1 MNTTLCALPLLS
13 TLFLASCVASQGGQ
27 PAAQQAESGDKEQD
41 ELRQKKHG
49 LASAELKLSITRL
62 QAQSGEVSAAHSI
75 AMAEAD
81 VALAKQ
87 ALEGAQRSIAIEE
100 GEVALNLERAQQ
112 RALEAEQ
119 ELAELE
125 AMYAAEE
132 FANTTKELVL
142 TRGRANLEMSKK
154 SLELAKR
161 RADEQRNRE
170 FPRRLEESKLALAKA
185 ERGLAE
191 ARESAERGA
200 LERKLSLLE
209 AEHAQEDLKRELAEL
224 EKKSAPGGT
233 AAPAS
238 ATP

>member
-1 MNTTLCALPLLS
+1 MNSTLHALPLLS
-13 TLFLASCVASQGGQ
+13 TLFLAGCVTSQGAGTT
-27 PAAQQAESGDKEQD
+27 AAPQAESGDQD

-49 LASAELKLSITRL
+49 LASAELKLSLARL
-62 QAQSGEVSAAHSI
+62 QAQSGEVSEAHSI

-87 ALEGAQRSIAIEE
+87 ALEGTQRSIAIEE
-100 GEVALNLERAQQ
+100 GEVALNLERAKQ
-112 RALEAEQ
+112 RELESEQ

-132 FANTTKELVL
+132 FATTTKELVL

-161 RADEQRNRE
+161 RADEQRGRE
-170 FPRRLEESKLALAKA
+170 FPRRLEESKLALAKS

-191 ARESAERGA
+191 AREAAERGA

-209 AEHAQEDLKRELAEL
+209 AEHAKEDVARELAEL
-224 EKKSAPGGT
+224 EKKAAPGGT

-238 ATP
+238 AAP